1 MNEYEAGQPGA
12 CGQDGGETV
21 ATEEVAPAEASEE
34 VSCEQFTALGSGEFS
49 QYQAQQFYDFI
60 ATPEQQA
67 ILDPDGNG
75 YTRSSQAK

>member
-34 VSCEQFTALGSGEFS
+34 VKYLKGIIGQCHHHDAS
-49 QYQAQQFYDFI
+49 
-60 ATPEQQA
+60 
-67 ILDPDGNG
+67 N
-75 YTRSSQAK
+75 